1 MLRQIQMLKIVLN
14 SINCECH
21 IKGMTLLG
29 LCNSGPQKLNFGHK
43 IHWLGGLSEK

>member
-21 IKGMTLLG
+21 IKGMTLL
-29 LCNSGPQKLNFGHK
+29 PQTPSILRLVQLEFDAV
-43 IHWLGGLSEK
+43 L